1 MPSLVKY
8 CPKCHR
14 EAYRLVEE
22 GENIKVIL
30 PNGNTVLNIGQK
42 SSVSMSVSC
51 PAGHS
56 VPLRIGQQHGEEN
69 NGTG

>member
-1 MPSLVKY
+1 MSSLIKY

-30 PNGNTVLNIGQK
+30 PNGNIVLNIGQK

-51 PAGHS
+51 PSNHA
-56 VPLRIGQQHGEEN
+56 VKLEIKPRGEED
-69 NGTG
+69 GAG

>member
-1 MPSLVKY
+1 MPELMIKY

-30 PNGNTVLNIGQK
+30 PNGKTVLNIGQK
-42 SSVSMSVSC
+42 SSVSMSIGC
-51 PAGHS
+51 PNSHPVKLEIKG
-56 VPLRIGQQHGEEN
+56 

>member
-1 MPSLVKY
+1 MIKY

-30 PNGNTVLNIGQK
+30 PNGNTVLNINQK
-42 SSVSMSVSC
+42 SSVSMSINC
-51 PAGHS
+51 PNNHAVKLEIKG
-56 VPLRIGQQHGEEN
+56 
-69 NGTG
+69 NGTR

>member
-1 MPSLVKY
+1 MSGLIKY

-30 PNGNTVLNIGQK
+30 PNGKSVLNIGQK
-42 SSVSMSVSC
+42 SSVNMSISC
-51 PAGHS
+51 PRGHQ
-56 VPLRIGQQHGEEN
+56 VKLNIIPEEDK
-69 NGTG
+69 